1 MCGQCC
7 ITRKGRSLRE
17 GRTRIETG
25 ANRDSQIYLPSPSL
39 IDLDRPPILSSSF
52 SRKYSN
58 IAGSTITSILFQEYG
73 MMRDENDSHGERRR
87 KTKEGGSD
95 FGIGGED
102 LWREPGMVS
111 GL

>member
-1 MCGQCC
+1 MPEYLHYYFDIILGVWDD
-7 ITRKGRSLRE
+7 E
-17 GRTRIETG
+17 GRAT
-25 ANRDSQIYLPSPSL
+25 SL
-39 IDLDRPPILSSSF
+39 
-52 SRKYSN
+52 
-58 IAGSTITSILFQEYG
+58 
-73 MMRDENDSHGERRR
+73 DSHGERRR